1 MQAYITSI
9 YEHTLIINKSILNYC
24 FYSLTSSRA
33 GRLLQ

>member
-9 YEHTLIINKSILNYC
+9 YEHILIINKSILNYYR
-24 FYSLTSSRA
+24 YSLTSNRA